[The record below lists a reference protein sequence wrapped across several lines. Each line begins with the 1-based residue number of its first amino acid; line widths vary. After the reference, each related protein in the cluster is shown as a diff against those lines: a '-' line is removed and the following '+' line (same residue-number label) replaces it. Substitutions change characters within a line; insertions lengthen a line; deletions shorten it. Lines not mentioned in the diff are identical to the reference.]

1 MGLSRICNKHGR
13 CPGQQCA
20 VCYDLARAVG
30 RRQRPF
36 PVTQRQQ
43 IHFPAKD
50 APLRDDV
57 HVLGGMVGEVLR
69 DQGGAE
75 LLATVEADRQVA
87 IRRREG
93 DPQGAVELLARTS
106 GRAPDEAR
114 DLIRAF
120 STWFQ
125 VVNLAEKVHRIRRR
139 REYMIRSDRPQP
151 GGIGDCLFRL
161 KAAGVTG
168 EQVLGLLAALT
179 IYPVFMAH
187 PTESTRRSILRNR
200 QRVAALMMERLNT
213 GLTPGERRN
222 LIERIRFEVTTGW
235 QTQEL
240 PRERLTAADEREHVL
255 FYLVEV
261 IYRVLPALYEE
272 LEFWLDHVYG
282 IPAKSVGLP
291 GLLRFGTWVGG
302 DMDGNPDVHAKTL
315 RETLHRHQRLI
326 ISTYFEECRSLA
338 SRLSQSESR
347 IAVDRGLEQ
356 RLAEYTTILPAGPE
370 LAQSRHD
377 RMPYRIFL
385 LQIAERLRTTYD
397 GRPNSYENAAEFIA
411 DVECVAD
418 SLRAHRGEHAG
429 LFMVERL
436 LRRARTFGF
445 HLATLDVRQHAR
457 VHREVIGQGLDDP
470 EWILR
475 TPAERQR
482 RLAEALER
490 DVAPAAPL
498 DATGRRTLAVFE
510 AMAQGRIRLGA
521 EAVGDYIVSGTEAPD
536 DVLSVLLLARWAD
549 TSDRTTGQVPFDI
562 VPMLEAE
569 EPLEQA
575 GEILAGMCA
584 EPAYAA
590 HLEARG
596 RRQTVLIG
604 YSESNRSGG
613 IAASRYAV
621 YRAQAAL
628 VRAAAETAVALNIFH
643 GRGGTAIRGGGP
655 IEVLVQS
662 APPGAVGSCLRATEQ
677 GEVVAHSY
685 GLEPLALR
693 TFEQA
698 IHATL
703 LATAGRKPGPV
714 PVSHHEEVMAVVARA
729 SRERYRA
736 LVFGEPGFER
746 WFRSV
751 TPIDVI
757 ERMQIG
763 SRSSTREWAEGLAAL
778 RSIPW
783 VFAWTQSRHTLPGWY
798 GVGSGLEAA
807 AREIGPE
814 RLSQAWSGWPW
825 FAHFIDDVE
834 NQLLRAD
841 LGIAALYDRLAPEG
855 CEALQAEV
863 RREHALACR
872 WITWIKGETDL
883 LDDDPRM
890 QRSIMLRSPYLDP
903 MHYMQVDLLKRWRA
917 TEREDRALYDALLAT
932 ISGIAHG
939 LQATG

>member
-1 MGLSRICNKHGR
+1 M
-13 CPGQQCA
+13 
-20 VCYDLARAVG
+20 
-30 RRQRPF
+30 
-36 PVTQRQQ
+36 TQRQH

-50 APLRDDV
+50 AALREDV

-69 DQGGAE
+69 DQGGERLYA
-75 LLATVEADRQVA
+75 AVEADRQAA

-93 DPQGAVELLARTS
+93 SAEAAVELRVRT
-106 GRAPDEAR
+106 RDRPPEEAR
-114 DLIRAF
+114 ELIRAF

-151 GGIGDCLFRL
+151 GGIGDAMFRL
-161 KAAGVTG
+161 KASGLTA
-168 EQVLGLLAALT
+168 EEVLGLLAGLT
-179 IYPVFMAH
+179 IYPVFTAH
-187 PTESTRRSILRNR
+187 PTESTRRSVLRNR
-200 QRVAALMMERLNT
+200 QRIASLMMERLNPS
-213 GLTPGERRN
+213 LTPGERRN
-222 LIERIRFEVTTGW
+222 LIERIRLEVTTGW

-240 PRERLTAADEREHVL
+240 PRERLSAADEREHVL

-272 LEFWLDHVYG
+272 LQYWLEHVFG
-282 IPAKSVGLP
+282 IPATSVELP

-326 ISTYFEECRSLA
+326 VSTYYDECRALA
-338 SRLSQSESR
+338 QRLTQSDSR
-347 IAVDRGLEQ
+347 IGVERELDR
-356 RLAEYTTILPAGPE
+356 RIAEYTTLLPSGPE
-370 LAQSRHD
+370 LAQGRHD

-385 LQIAERLRTTYD
+385 TQVAERLRLTWD
-397 GRPNSYENAAEFIA
+397 GRPNGYEHAEEFIA
-411 DVECVAD
+411 DIERIAG
-418 SLRAHRGEHAG
+418 SLRANRGQRAG
-429 LFMVERL
+429 LFPVERL
-436 LRRARTFGF
+436 LCRARTFGF

-457 VHREVIGQGLDDP
+457 VHRAIVGQGLDDP
-470 EWILR
+470 EWAAR
-475 TPAERQR
+475 SPADRQR
-482 RLAEALER
+482 RLSEALAR
-490 DVAPAAPL
+490 DEAPSAPL
-498 DATGRRTLAVFE
+498 DATGRRALAVFE
-510 AMAQGRIRLGA
+510 AMVQGRTRYGA
-521 EAVGDYIVSGTEAPD
+521 YAVGDYIVSGTEAPD

-562 VPMLEAE
+562 VPMLESE
-569 EPLEQA
+569 SSLERA
-575 GEILAGMCA
+575 GEIFKGMCG

-613 IAASRYAV
+613 IAASRFAV
-621 YRAQAAL
+621 YRAQAEL
-628 VRAAAETAVALNIFH
+628 VHAAAETAASLSIFH
-643 GRGGTAIRGGGP
+643 GRGGTPSRGGGP
-655 IEVLVQS
+655 IEALVQS
-662 APPGAVGSCLRATEQ
+662 APPGAVTGCLRATEQ
-677 GEVVAHSY
+677 GEVVNQNY
-685 GLEPLALR
+685 GLESLALR

-698 IHATL
+698 IHALL
-703 LATAGRKPGPV
+703 LATAGRRPGPV
-714 PVSHHEEVMAVVARA
+714 DVPRHQEVMAVVARA
-729 SRERYRA
+729 SRERYRR
-736 LVFGEPGFER
+736 LVFGEPRFEE
-746 WFRSV
+746 WFRAV

-807 AREIGPE
+807 AREFGPE
-814 RLSQAWSGWPW
+814 RLSQAWANWPW
-825 FAHFIDDVE
+825 FAHFVDDVE

-841 LGIAALYDRLAPEG
+841 LGVAALYDELAPDG
-855 CEALQAEV
+855 FEAFPQEV
-863 RREHALACR
+863 AREHALACR

-890 QRSIMLRSPYLDP
+890 QRSIALRSPYLDP
-903 MHYMQVDLLKRWRA
+903 MHYMQVDLLRRWR
-917 TEREDRALYDALLAT
+917 EGGREDRALFDALLASV
-932 ISGIAHG
+932 SGIAHG

>member
-1 MGLSRICNKHGR
+1 
-13 CPGQQCA
+13 
-20 VCYDLARAVG
+20 
-30 RRQRPF
+30 
-36 PVTQRQQ
+36 VTQRQD
-43 IHFPAKD
+43 IHFPPKD
-50 APLRDDV
+50 AALRDDV

-69 DQGGAE
+69 DQGGEA
-75 LLATVEADRQVA
+75 LLQLVEADRQVA

-93 DPQGAVELLARTS
+93 DPRGAVDMLARTQ
-106 GRAPDEAR
+106 GRAPELAR
-114 DLIRAF
+114 DLVRAF

-139 REYMIRSDRPQP
+139 REYMMKSDRPQP
-151 GGIGDCLFRL
+151 GGIGDCMFRL
-161 KAAGVTG
+161 KAAGVTA
-168 EQVLGLLAALT
+168 EQVLGALAGLT

-200 QRVAALMMERLNT
+200 QRIAALMMERLNAS
-213 GLTPGERRN
+213 LTPGERRH

-261 IYRVLPALYEE
+261 IYRVLPSLYEE
-272 LEFWLDHVYG
+272 LEYWLDHVFG
-282 IPAKSVGLP
+282 IPAHGVELP

-315 RETLHRHQRLI
+315 RETLQRHQRLI
-326 ISTYFEECRSLA
+326 ISTYYEECRALA

-347 IAVDRGLEQ
+347 IGTDRELER
-356 RLAEYTTILPAGPE
+356 RLAEYTTLLPAGQE
-370 LAQSRHD
+370 LAQGRHD

-385 LQIAERLRTTYD
+385 LQVAERLRITYD
-397 GRPNSYENAAEFIA
+397 GRPNSYEHAAEFVA
-411 DVECVAD
+411 DIERVAD
-418 SLRAHRGEHAG
+418 SLRAHRGQHAG
-429 LFMVERL
+429 LFLVERL
-436 LRRARTFGF
+436 LCRARTFGF

-457 VHREVIGQGLDDP
+457 VHREVIGQGMDDP
-470 EWILR
+470 AWTSR
-475 TPAERQR
+475 PAAERQR
-482 RLAEALER
+482 RLAEALAR
-490 DVAPAAPL
+490 DEAPSAPL

-510 AMAQGRIRLGA
+510 AMLQGRTRFGA
-521 EAVGDYIVSGTEAPD
+521 PAVGDYIVSGTEAAD

-569 EPLEQA
+569 ESLGSA
-575 GEILAGMCA
+575 GEILAGICG

-596 RRQTVLIG
+596 RRQTVLVG

-621 YRAQAAL
+621 YRAQSDL
-628 VRAAAETAVALNIFH
+628 VRAAAETSVALGIFH

-662 APPGAVGSCLRATEQ
+662 APPGAVSGCLRATEQ
-677 GEVVAHSY
+677 GEVVANNY
-685 GLEPLALR
+685 ALEPLALR

-698 IHATL
+698 IHAVL
-703 LATAGRKPGPV
+703 LATAGRKAGPV
-714 PVSHHEEVMAVVARA
+714 QVSRHDEVMAVVARA

-736 LVFGEPGFER
+736 LVFGEPRFEP
-746 WFRSV
+746 WFRNV

-807 AREIGPE
+807 ARELGAE

-841 LGIAALYDRLAPEG
+841 LGIASLYDELAPEG
-855 CEALQAEV
+855 CEALPAEV

-890 QRSIMLRSPYLDP
+890 QRSFMLRSPYLDP
-903 MHYMQVDLLKRWRA
+903 MHHMQLDLLRRWRA
-917 TEREDRALYDALLAT
+917 TGREDRALYEALLAS
-932 ISGIAHG
+932 ISGIAQG

>member
-1 MGLSRICNKHGR
+1 
-13 CPGQQCA
+13 
-20 VCYDLARAVG
+20 
-30 RRQRPF
+30 
-36 PVTQRQQ
+36 VTQRQNIQ
-43 IHFPAKD
+43 FPAKD
-50 APLRDDV
+50 AALREDV

-69 DQGGAE
+69 DQCGDA
-75 LLATVEADRQVA
+75 LLATVETDRQVA
-87 IRRREG
+87 IGRREG
-93 DPQGAVELLARTS
+93 APEAAVELRVRTS
-106 GRAPDEAR
+106 DRAPAEAR

-120 STWFQ
+120 ATWFQ

-151 GGIGDCLFRL
+151 GGIGDCMYRL
-161 KAAGVTG
+161 KAAGVTA
-168 EQVLGLLAALT
+168 EQVLGLLANLT

-200 QRVAALMMERLNT
+200 QRIAALMMERLNT
-213 GLTPGERRN
+213 SLTPGERRG

-255 FYLVEV
+255 FYLVEI

-272 LEFWLDHVYG
+272 LEHWLEQVYG
-282 IPAKSVGLP
+282 IPGSSIELP
-291 GLLRFGTWVGG
+291 SLLRFGTWVGG

-326 ISTYFEECRSLA
+326 VSTYFEECRALA

-347 IAVDRGLEQ
+347 IGVDPELE
-356 RLAEYTTILPAGPE
+356 RRIAEYTTLLPAGPE
-370 LAQSRHD
+370 PAQGRHD

-385 LQIAERLRTTYD
+385 TQVAERLRLTWD
-397 GRPNSYENAAEFIA
+397 GRPNSYEHASEFIA
-411 DVECVAD
+411 DIERLAG
-418 SLRAHRGEHAG
+418 SLRAHRGRHSG
-429 LFMVERL
+429 LFLVERL
-436 LRRARTFGF
+436 LCRARTFGF
-445 HLATLDVRQHAR
+445 HLASLDVRQHAQ
-457 VHREVIGQGLDDP
+457 VHRAVVGQGLDDP
-470 EWILR
+470 GWASR
-475 TPAERQR
+475 PAAERQR
-482 RLAEALER
+482 RLAEALAR
-490 DVAPAAPL
+490 DEAPAAPL
-498 DATGRRTLAVFE
+498 DATGRRMLAVFE
-510 AMAQGRIRLGA
+510 AMLQGRTRFGA
-521 EAVGDYIVSGTEAPD
+521 KAVGDYIVSGTEAPD

-562 VPMLEAE
+562 IPMLEAE
-569 EPLEQA
+569 GSLEHA
-575 GEILAGMCA
+575 GGILAGLCA

-604 YSESNRSGG
+604 YSESNRSAG
-613 IAASRYAV
+613 IAASRFAV
-621 YRAQAAL
+621 YRAQAEL
-628 VRAAAETAVALNIFH
+628 VRAAADTSASLGIFH
-643 GRGGTAIRGGGP
+643 GRGGTASRGGGP

-662 APPGAVGSCLRATEQ
+662 APPGAVTGCLRATEQ
-677 GEVVAHSY
+677 GEVVNHNY
-685 GLEPLALR
+685 GLESLALR

-698 IHATL
+698 IHAVM
-703 LATAGRKPGPV
+703 LATAGRKAGPV
-714 PVSHHEEVMAVVARA
+714 PVSKHQEVMAVVARV

-736 LVFGEPGFER
+736 LVFGEPRFEE

-763 SRSSTREWAEGLAAL
+763 ARSSTREWAEGLAAL

-807 AREIGPE
+807 VRELGPE
-814 RLSQAWSGWPW
+814 RLSQAWANWPW
-825 FAHFIDDVE
+825 FAHFVDDVE
-834 NQLLRAD
+834 NQLMRAD
-841 LGIAALYDRLAPEG
+841 LGIAALYDELAPEG
-855 CEALQAEV
+855 FEAFPADV
-863 RREHALACR
+863 RREHALAR
-872 WITWIKGETDL
+872 HWITWIKGETDL

-890 QRSIMLRSPYLDP
+890 QRSITLRSPYLDP
-903 MHYMQVDLLKRWRA
+903 MHYMQVDLLRRWRA
-917 TEREDRALYDALLAT
+917 GGREDRPLYEALLAS
-932 ISGIAHG
+932 ISGIAQG